1 MIVLTSIL
9 KRAKLMNQSV
19 FDSSG
24 QYPNEEYNS
33 ASQYTVLQGEQPT
46 LRGGFPTVN
55 EFIARKSEEEKQV
68 KEIQKSIDDFI
79 LKLNR
84 REKFIIGFYL
94 DFQSALQAGTRNFK
108 FDSTY
113 FDDNYLSDGLYKLN
127 NYIPYEYANLISNY
141 KQYLIEDSNYLDLKT
156 NNRCL
161 LYVWFELF
169 SRGYT
174 DGLAC
179 FYYGPTD
186 SLADNVIHSLDV
198 CHNLYSDF
206 NVFGSQLILNE
217 QLKFLTKNKRN
228 AISWAIKNYQIAKLD
243 VRYEKW
249 FASLEYDELWWCYE
263 YMQKT
268 LLPIQLPVEYKI
280 STDKTFLLEHILFRM
295 DLFGNNWDRH
305 GYINK
310 LKKSMTQKRYRDSR
324 KNTEIIDVILKKNT
338 VRKLD
343 ILANNW
349 RLNRIQ
355 ALEKLIELGY
365 ENDSLFDN

>member
-1 MIVLTSIL
+1 
-9 KRAKLMNQSV
+9 MNQSV

-24 QYPNEEYNS
+24 QHPNEEYNS
-33 ASQYTVLQGEQPT
+33 ESQYTVLQGGQPT
-46 LRGGFPTVN
+46 LREGFPTVN
-55 EFIARKSEEEKQV
+55 ESIARKLEEEKQA
-68 KEIQKSIDDFI
+68 KEIQKSIDEFI

-94 DFQSALQAGTRNFK
+94 DSQSAARDGTRNIK
-108 FDSTY
+108 IDSTY
-113 FDDNYLSDGLYKLN
+113 FDNNYLSYELYKLN
-127 NYIPYEYANLISNY
+127 NCIPYEYTNLISNY

-161 LYVWFELF
+161 LCVWFALF
-169 SRGYT
+169 GWGYT

-179 FYYGPTD
+179 FYYGLTD

-198 CHNLYSDF
+198 CHNLHIDF
-206 NVFGSQLILNE
+206 YGYGSQLLLDE
-217 QLKFLTKNKRN
+217 KLKLLTRNKRN
-228 AISWAIKNYQIAKLD
+228 AISQAIKNYQFNKLD

-263 YMQKT
+263 YIQKT
-268 LLPIQLPVEYKI
+268 LPPIQLPVEYKI
-280 STDKTFLLEHILFRM
+280 SNDRPFFLEYILFRM

-310 LKKSMTQKRYRDSR
+310 LKKSMTQKKYRDSR
-324 KNTEIIDVILKKNT
+324 KNTEIIDAILKKNT

-343 ILANNW
+343 YLAKEW
-349 RLNRIQ
+349 KMNRIQ
-355 ALEKLIELGY
+355 ALEKLIELGH
-365 ENDSLFDN
+365 ENDSLFDD